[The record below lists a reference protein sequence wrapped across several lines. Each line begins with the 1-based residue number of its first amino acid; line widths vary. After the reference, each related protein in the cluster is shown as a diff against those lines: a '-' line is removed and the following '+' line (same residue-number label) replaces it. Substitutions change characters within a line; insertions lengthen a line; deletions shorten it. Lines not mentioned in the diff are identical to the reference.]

1 MLIPEVLFLI
11 ASFCDPS
18 SFLSCSQVCRQWCDI
33 FTPYFW
39 KTVDDSQ
46 DPWSRLLRPHP
57 NNNPKL
63 FKAPPH
69 LAHAHHIRH
78 LLIAE
83 RWLLS
88 TAISSNINN
97 LESLVFGG
105 RFNEWTYPSNVSHID
120 EAPSEVTV
128 PDTIFHIPSERPLS
142 KLYKRIMTLRSQLCW
157 QLVFNNPHLQSIR
170 FKSATSTPTFWGFKS
185 TTDDAATEAYL
196 LQAFSALTQ
205 VRHLE
210 LGKGFVEFVLPRL
223 GRLFP
228 HITTYVCPT
237 VSFLEM
243 DHTPFDAC
251 STLRTLRF
259 QCAIRVPHLRSI
271 LKAFSGLQH
280 LTLGGTIVGLNPSAS
295 DEIVEHCNLETLMA
309 VRFSDIVA
317 GKIRLTGLKKLK
329 LPGLSH
335 RGLKEA
341 LSALPSLQYLL
352 LSSYDDGGYAGDPSE
367 LGIFTQDYPLQAF
380 VCLTGHENPT
390 IPHFVH
396 SMPHLVCLRLGV
408 TTADLVAELGRTC
421 KSLDWVRFDLK
432 EPCHQ
437 EMNQLFV
444 ECPRLTHCL
453 GEGHEVLSSDVLQ
466 EPYWTCLGLQE
477 LHCAIRGVTRLTV
490 DQEHVLDKMRYESRT
505 EPEMD
510 EEREAVN
517 RWTES
522 LSVQRQVYQRLA
534 LLTELTYLDIGFGKF
549 SRGDLIERYVSEFDG
564 GLCYRGRTG
573 SLFSGCLGLSLES
586 GLSELGTLARLET
599 IAFQGV
605 DHRIGLPEMLWMV
618 ERWPVKKLMG
628 LEGYY
633 VRQGGLDPRQ
643 EPRLESFLK
652 LVLSLPQ

>member
-1 MLIPEVLFLI
+1 M
-11 ASFCDPS
+11 
-18 SFLSCSQVCRQWCDI
+18 
-33 FTPYFW
+33 
-39 KTVDDSQ
+39 DS
-46 DPWSRLLRPHP
+46 
-57 NNNPKL
+57 
-63 FKAPPH
+63 APPL

-88 TAISSNINN
+88 TAILSNITN

-105 RFNEWTYPSNVSHID
+105 RFNEWTYPSNVFHLD
-120 EAPSEVTV
+120 EVPSEVTV
-128 PDTIFHIPSERPLS
+128 PDSIFHIPSDKSLS

-157 QLVFNNPHLQSIR
+157 QLVFNNPHLRSIE

-185 TTDDAATEAYL
+185 TTEDAATEAYL

-210 LGKGFVEFVLPRL
+210 LGKGIVEFVLPRL

-228 HITTYVCPT
+228 HIITYVCPT

-243 DHTPFDAC
+243 DRTPFDSC

-259 QCAIRVPHLRSI
+259 HCAIRVPHLRSI

-280 LTLGGTIVGLNPSAS
+280 LTLGGTIVGLNPVAS
-295 DEIVEHCNLETLMA
+295 NEIIEHSSLETLVT
-309 VRFSDIVA
+309 VRFSDLVA
-317 GKIRLTGLKKLK
+317 GKVRFRGLKKLTV
-329 LPGLSH
+329 PGLSH
-335 RGLKEA
+335 RELKEA
-341 LSALPSLQYLL
+341 LSALPSLEYLL
-352 LSSYDDGGYAGDPSE
+352 LSSYDDRGYAGDLSE
-367 LGIFTQDYPLQAF
+367 LGASKQDYPLQTF
-380 VCLTGHENPT
+380 FCSTSHGNPT

-396 SMPHLVCLRLGV
+396 SMPHLVRLHLGA
-408 TTADLVAELGRTC
+408 TTGDLVAELGRTC
-421 KSLDWVRFDLK
+421 RSLEWVHFDLQ
-432 EPCHQ
+432 EPCYQ

-466 EPYWTCLGLQE
+466 EPYWACLGLQE
-477 LHCAIRGVTRLTV
+477 LHCAIRGVVRLTV
-490 DQEHVLDKMRYESRT
+490 GQEHVLDKMRHESRT
-505 EPEMD
+505 EPEMN

-534 LLTELTYLDIGFGKF
+534 LLTELTYLDIGFGQF
-549 SRGDLIERYVSEFDG
+549 SRGDFLERYVSEFDG
-564 GLCYRGRTG
+564 GLRYRGRT
-573 SLFSGCLGLSLES
+573 SSTFSGCLELSLES
-586 GLSELGTLARLET
+586 GLFELGTLARLRT
-599 IAFQGV
+599 IGFQGV

-618 ERWPVKKLMG
+618 ARWPVKRLMG
-628 LEGYY
+628 MEGYY
-633 VRQGGLDPRQ
+633 VRQGGPDPQQ

-652 LVLSLPQ
+652 LVPSAV